1 MVSKI
6 PATFWNEQWVP
17 IVFKDIDNPPVYQV
31 SNYGRLRSFQSDS
44 KGSIIRGS
52 VIQGYRSLNIR
63 KKGKTFNRYIHKL
76 VAEYF
81 LEPGRPDQTYV
92 LHLDHDKLNNRAQNL
107 RWATQEE
114 MIEHNRTNPNVLNRP
129 LPKRTRNYKLTESK
143 VRMIKK
149 LLRNEKNRLKTI
161 ARQFGITHTQL
172 NRIRS
177 GENWKHV
184 VLEED
189 QRHQLQPIMASYAM
203 TQNNG

>member
-1 MVSKI
+1 MMTKM
-6 PATFWNEQWVP
+6 PATYWNEQWVP
-17 IVFKDIDNPPVYQV
+17 IVFQDIEDPPNYQV
-31 SNYGRLRSFQSDS
+31 SNYGRLRSFQAGGEGKII
-44 KGSIIRGS
+44 KGSII
-52 VIQGYRSLNIR
+52 QGYKSLNIR
-63 KKGKTFNRYIHKL
+63 KKGKTFNRYVHKL

-81 LEPGRPDQTYV
+81 LPEGKPDQTYV
-92 LHLDHDKLNNRAQNL
+92 LHLDHDKLNNRVQNL
-107 RWATQEE
+107 KWATQEE

-149 LLRNEKNRLKTI
+149 LLRNDKNRLKMI

-184 VLEED
+184 VLEDE
-189 QRHQLQPIMASYAM
+189 QTFHQATPAMAYAS
-203 TQNNG
+203 QKNG